1 MRLSIVI
8 KRSLKKQL
16 AIPKYHLPGCYGVKY
31 NLEVIDMKLS
41 EKMEKALNE
50 QVKKEFYSA
59 YLYLSMSAYCESL
72 NYSGFANWLKKQAQE
87 EMEHA
92 MKLYDYIFER
102 RGRVILE
109 AIDKPPSDWKDLVD
123 VFENVLKHEEE
134 VTESIYKL
142 MDLAKEEKDYA
153 TESMLKWF
161 VDEQVE
167 EEASADEILQKLRM
181 VGDNKNA
188 LFSLDRALSQR

>member
-1 MRLSIVI
+1 
-8 KRSLKKQL
+8 
-16 AIPKYHLPGCYGVKY
+16 
-31 NLEVIDMKLS
+31 MKLS

-50 QVKKEFYSA
+50 QVNKEFYSS

-87 EMEHA
+87 ELEHA
-92 MKLYDYIFER
+92 MKLYEYIFER
-102 RGRVILE
+102 RGRAVLE
-109 AIDKPPSDWKDLVD
+109 AIDKPPSEWKDLVD

-134 VTESIYKL
+134 VTKSIYKL

-167 EEASADEILQKLRM
+167 EEASAEDILQKLKM
-181 VGDNKNA
+181 AEGNKNA
-188 LFSLDRALSQR
+188 LFALDRALAQR

>member
-1 MRLSIVI
+1 
-8 KRSLKKQL
+8 
-16 AIPKYHLPGCYGVKY
+16 
-31 NLEVIDMKLS
+31 MKLS

-72 NYSGFANWLKKQAQE
+72 GYSGFANWLKKQAQE

-167 EEASADEILQKLRM
+167 EEASADEILQKLKM
-181 VGDNKNA
+181 VGENKNA
-188 LFSLDRALSQR
+188 LFSLDRALAQR

>member
-1 MRLSIVI
+1 
-8 KRSLKKQL
+8 
-16 AIPKYHLPGCYGVKY
+16 
-31 NLEVIDMKLS
+31 MKLS

-50 QVKKEFYSA
+50 QVNKEFYSS

-87 EMEHA
+87 ELEHA
-92 MKLYDYIFER
+92 MKLYEYIFER
-102 RGRVILE
+102 RGRAVLE
-109 AIDKPPSDWKDLVD
+109 AIDKPPSEWKDLVD
-123 VFENVLKHEEE
+123 VFENVLKHEEGI
-134 VTESIYKL
+134 TESIYKL

-167 EEASADEILQKLRM
+167 EEASAEDILQKLKM
-181 VGDNKNA
+181 AEGNKNA
-188 LFSLDRALSQR
+188 LFALDRALAQR